1 MMKKRVY
8 ILAALRTAVGKF
20 GGAFKDVS
28 APKLAAAVIRA
39 LLAQTGITPAEVDEV
54 VLGEVITAGV
64 GMNPARQAAVY
75 AGLPYEVP
83 ALTVNRVCGSG
94 LEAIVLGARAIREG
108 EADLVV
114 AGGMENMSAAPYA
127 LPQLRWGNKMNHI
140 QAIDLLLHDG
150 LWDAFYGYP
159 MGVTA
164 ENLARQ
170 YGISREEQDRYA
182 YRSHMRAVD
191 AIHSGKTR
199 EEVVPVEVPLPKGGT
214 ALWTQDEHP
223 RPDTS
228 LEKLAQLVPAFLPN
242 GTVTAGNASGI
253 NDAAAAVILASEEKA
268 KVLGIPP
275 LLEFVDSTVVG
286 LDPAIMGLGP
296 VFAIRKLLA
305 KQSLRVE
312 EIDLWEINEAFA
324 AQILAVLRELPIPE
338 ERLNVNG
345 GAIAFGHPIGATGAK
360 LVVSLAHELSRRG
373 GETGVVSLCIGGG
386 MGMAALFRRP

>member
-1 MMKKRVY
+1 MKKRVY
-8 ILAALRTAVGKF
+8 ILTALRTAVGKF

-39 LLAQTGITPAEVDEV
+39 LLAQTGIAPAEVDEV

-64 GMNPARQAAVY
+64 GMNPARQAAAY

-228 LEKLAQLVPAFLPN
+228 LEKLAQLAPAFLPN

-324 AQILAVLRELPIPE
+324 AQILAVLRELPLPE

>member
-1 MMKKRVY
+1 MKKRVF

-20 GGAFKDVS
+20 GGAFKDVP

-39 LLAQTGITPAEVDEV
+39 LLAKTGIASTEVDEV
-54 VLGEVITAGV
+54 ILGEVITAGV

-94 LEAIVLGARAIREG
+94 LEAIVLAARAIREG

-150 LWDAFYGYP
+150 LWDVFYGYP

-164 ENLARQ
+164 ENLARK
-170 YGISREEQDRYA
+170 YGISREEQDEYA
-182 YRSHMRAVD
+182 YRSHMRAIA
-191 AIHSGKTR
+191 AINSGKTR
-199 EEVVPVEVPLPKGGT
+199 EEVVPVEVPLPKGGST
-214 ALWTQDEHP
+214 LWAQDEHP
-223 RPDTS
+223 RSDTT
-228 LEKLAQLVPAFLPN
+228 LEKLAQLAPAFLPD

-253 NDAAAAVILASEEKA
+253 NDAAAAVVLASEEQAKA
-268 KVLGIPP
+268 LGIPP
-275 LLEFVDSTVVG
+275 LLEFVDSAVVG

-296 VFAIRKLLA
+296 VFAVRKLLD
-305 KQSLRVE
+305 KQGLRME

-324 AQILAVLRELPIPE
+324 AQVLAVLRELPIPE

-360 LVVSLAHELSRRG
+360 LVVGLAHELQRRG
-373 GETGVVSLCIGGG
+373 GEMGLVSLCIGGG
-386 MGMAALFRRP
+386 MGIAALFARP

>member
-1 MMKKRVY
+1 MKKRVY

-228 LEKLAQLVPAFLPN
+228 LEKLAQLAPAFLPN

-360 LVVSLAHELSRRG
+360 LAVALAHELSRRG

-386 MGMAALFRRP
+386 MGIAALFRRP

>member
-1 MMKKRVY
+1 MPRKVY
-8 ILAALRTAVGKF
+8 ILAALRTAIGKF
-20 GGAFKDVS
+20 GGALKDVPT
-28 APKLAAAVIRA
+28 PKLAAAVIRA
-39 LLAQTGITPAEVDEV
+39 LLEKKGISPSEVDEV
-54 VLGEVITAGV
+54 ILGEVITAGV

-108 EADLVV
+108 AADLVV

-127 LPQLRWGNKMNHI
+127 LPQLRWGNKMNNV
-140 QAIDLLLHDG
+140 QAIDLLIHDG
-150 LWDAFYGYP
+150 LWDIFYGYH

-164 ENLARQ
+164 ENLARK
-170 YGISREEQDRYA
+170 YGISRDEQDRYA
-182 YRSHMRAVD
+182 YRSHMRAVE
-191 AIHSGKTR
+191 AIKSGKVR
-199 EEVVPVEVPLPKGGT
+199 EEIVPVEVPLPKGRST
-214 ALWTQDEHP
+214 LWDQDEHP

-228 LEKLAQLVPAFLPN
+228 LEKLAQLAPAFLPD

-268 KVLGIPP
+268 KALGTEP
-275 LLEFVDSTVVG
+275 LLEFVDSVVVG

-296 VFAIRKLLA
+296 ALAIKKLLA
-305 KQSLRVE
+305 GQGLRME
-312 EIDLWEINEAFA
+312 DIDLWEVNEAFA

-338 ERLNVNG
+338 DRLNVNG

-360 LVVSLAHELSRRG
+360 LVVSLAHELRRQG
-373 GETGVVSLCIGGG
+373 GELGVVSLCIGGG
-386 MGMAALFRRP
+386 MGIAALFSRP

>member
-28 APKLAAAVIRA
+28 APKLAAAVIRT
-39 LLAQTGITPAEVDEV
+39 LLAQTGIAPAEVDEV

-64 GMNPARQAAVY
+64 GMNPARQAAAY

-228 LEKLAQLVPAFLPN
+228 LEKLAQLPPAFLPN

-324 AQILAVLRELPIPE
+324 AQILAVLRELPLPE

-360 LVVSLAHELSRRG
+360 LVVGLAHELSRRG

>member
-8 ILAALRTAVGKF
+8 ILTALRTAVGKF

-39 LLAQTGITPAEVDEV
+39 LLAQTGIAPAEVDEV

-64 GMNPARQAAVY
+64 GMNPARQAAAY

-108 EADLVV
+108 EADLVI

-228 LEKLAQLVPAFLPN
+228 LEKLAQLAPAFLPN

-324 AQILAVLRELPIPE
+324 AQILAVLRELPLPE

-360 LVVSLAHELSRRG
+360 LVVGLAHELSRRG

>member
-64 GMNPARQAAVY
+64 GMNPARQAAAY

-108 EADLVV
+108 EADLVI

-228 LEKLAQLVPAFLPN
+228 LEKLAQLPPAFLPN

-268 KVLGIPP
+268 KGLGIPP
-275 LLEFVDSTVVG
+275 LLEFVDSAVVG

-312 EIDLWEINEAFA
+312 EIGLWEINEAFA

>member
-20 GGAFKDVS
+20 GGAFKDVP
-28 APKLAAAVIRA
+28 APKLAAAVIHA
-39 LLAQTGITPAEVDEV
+39 LLAQTGIAPAEVDEV

-170 YGISREEQDRYA
+170 YGISREEQDQYA

-228 LEKLAQLVPAFLPN
+228 LKKLAQLAPAFLPN

-275 LLEFVDSTVVG
+275 LLEFVDSAVVG

-360 LVVSLAHELSRRG
+360 LVVALAHELSRRG

>member
-1 MMKKRVY
+1 MKKRVY

-20 GGAFKDVS
+20 GGAFKDVP

-39 LLAQTGITPAEVDEV
+39 LLAKTGIAPAEVDEV
-54 VLGEVITAGV
+54 ILGEVITAGV

-94 LEAIVLGARAIREG
+94 LEAIVLAARAIREG
-108 EADLVV
+108 DADLVV

-150 LWDAFYGYP
+150 LWDVFYGYP

-164 ENLARQ
+164 ENLARK
-170 YGISREEQDRYA
+170 YGISREEQDEYA
-182 YRSHMRAVD
+182 YRSHMRAVA
-191 AIHSGKTR
+191 AINSGKTR
-199 EEVVPVEVPLPKGGT
+199 EEVVPVEVPLPKGGST
-214 ALWTQDEHP
+214 FWTQDEHP
-223 RPDTS
+223 RSDTS
-228 LEKLAQLVPAFLPN
+228 LEKLAQLAPAFLPD

-253 NDAAAAVILASEEKA
+253 NDAAAAVVLASEEKA
-268 KVLGIPP
+268 KALGIPP
-275 LLEFVDSTVVG
+275 LLEFVDSAVVG

-296 VFAIRKLLA
+296 VFAIRKLLD
-305 KQSLRVE
+305 KQALRME

-324 AQILAVLRELPIPE
+324 AQVLAVLRELPIPE

-360 LVVSLAHELSRRG
+360 LVVGLAHELQRRG
-373 GETGVVSLCIGGG
+373 GEMGVVSLCIGGG
-386 MGMAALFRRP
+386 MGIAALFVRP

>member
-39 LLAQTGITPAEVDEV
+39 LLAQTGIAPAEVDEV

-64 GMNPARQAAVY
+64 GMNPARQAAAY

-228 LEKLAQLVPAFLPN
+228 LEKLAQLAPAFLPN

-324 AQILAVLRELPIPE
+324 AQILAVLRELPLPE

-360 LVVSLAHELSRRG
+360 LVVGLAHELSRRG

>member
-1 MMKKRVY
+1 MPRKVY
-8 ILAALRTAVGKF
+8 ILAALRTAIGKF
-20 GGAFKDVS
+20 GGAFKDVP
-28 APKLAAAVIRA
+28 APKLAATVIRA
-39 LLAQTGITPAEVDEV
+39 LLEKKGISPSEVDEV
-54 VLGEVITAGV
+54 ILGEVITAGV

-108 EADLVV
+108 AAELVV

-127 LPQLRWGNKMNHI
+127 LPQLRWGNKMNNV
-140 QAIDLLLHDG
+140 QAIDLLIHDG
-150 LWDAFYGYP
+150 LWDIFYGYH

-164 ENLARQ
+164 ENLARK

-191 AIHSGKTR
+191 AIRSGKVQ
-199 EEVVPVEVPLPKGGT
+199 EEIVPVKVPLPKGRST
-214 ALWTQDEHP
+214 LWDQDEHP
-223 RPDTS
+223 RPDTT
-228 LEKLAQLVPAFLPN
+228 LEKLAQLAPAFLPD

-268 KVLGIPP
+268 KALGTEP
-275 LLEFVDSTVVG
+275 LLEFVDSVVVG

-296 VFAIRKLLA
+296 ALAIKKLLA
-305 KQSLRVE
+305 GQGLRME
-312 EIDLWEINEAFA
+312 DIDLWEINEAFA

-338 ERLNVNG
+338 DRLNVNG

-360 LVVSLAHELSRRG
+360 LVVSLAHELRRRG
-373 GETGVVSLCIGGG
+373 GELGVVSLCIGGG
-386 MGMAALFRRP
+386 MGIAALFSRP

>member
-28 APKLAAAVIRA
+28 APKLAAAVIRT
-39 LLAQTGITPAEVDEV
+39 LLAQTGIAPAEVDEV

-64 GMNPARQAAVY
+64 GMNPARQAAAY

-228 LEKLAQLVPAFLPN
+228 LEKLAQLPPAFLPN

-324 AQILAVLRELPIPE
+324 AQILAVLRELPLPE